1 MQGLP
6 SGIPAAG
13 DGVGVGSDRGGEVVG
28 MTIFPPK
35 SEPMCTR
42 CGEPSAADVHELEGI
57 TLPFS
62 KVSRVGRHAYI
73 PPSRGY
79 NS

>member
-1 MQGLP
+1 
-6 SGIPAAG
+6 
-13 DGVGVGSDRGGEVVG
+13 

-35 SEPMCTR
+35 SEPMCWR

-73 PPSRGY
+73 PPFRRY